1 MKIILVLDWCKR
13 NPSPFLNKG
22 CWVHAKACI
31 SFSFR
36 RLYFV
41 LVACCLTSHS
51 LSFFSPIMTTPREFF
66 SCETLYADARKQTN
80 HPYKTPLLYLWR
92 GNSHVTFY
100 RWMFVFKIKKNKDT
114 QTLSFLYRHFTSHV
128 TSIKIYKTMY
138 NTASPS
144 SSREFGAC
152 SMLATWTHINQHL
165 MLNFKS

>member
-1 MKIILVLDWCKR
+1 MLGI
-13 NPSPFLNKG
+13 
-22 CWVHAKACI
+22 HAKACI
-31 SFSFR
+31 FISQIIFC
-36 RLYFV
+36 V
-41 LVACCLTSHS
+41 GCLLFNVS
-51 LSFFSPIMTTPREFF
+51 FSPIMTTPREFF

-100 RWMFVFKIKKNKDT
+100 RWVFVFKIKKNKDT

-152 SMLATWTHINQHL
+152 SMLATWTHINQYL

>member
-1 MKIILVLDWCKR
+1 MPKR
-13 NPSPFLNKG
+13 
-22 CWVHAKACI
+22 A
-31 SFSFR
+31 FSFR

-41 LVACCLTSHS
+41 LVTSHS
-51 LSFFSPIMTTPREFF
+51 LSLSSLSIFQSYYDDTKIVLQLRDSFMPTQE
-66 SCETLYADARKQTN
+66 KQTN

-114 QTLSFLYRHFTSHV
+114 QSLSFLYRHFTSHV

-138 NTASPS
+138 NPASPS